1 MDEEGKRHNLRACPT
16 TELYPAVSEISV
28 LVVEDEPTIA
38 ETIIYSL
45 ETEGYRVSHAETG
58 GAALEIFADDQP
70 AFVILDVGLPDIT
83 GFEVC
88 RELRKSSDVPI
99 LFLTARDGEIDRVV
113 GLEIGADDYVVKPF
127 SPRELTA
134 RVNAILRRSKR
145 GIDSGSGEA
154 GDGEISEGRFTL
166 YLDRYQGTLDGVEL
180 DLSRYEFGM
189 LKVFLEHPGR
199 VYSRD
204 QLMELVWDE
213 PEAALDRT
221 VDAHIKTLR
230 KKLHAVDANFDPI
243 KTHRGL
249 GYALQLPES

>member
-1 MDEEGKRHNLRACPT
+1 
-16 TELYPAVSEISV
+16 
-28 LVVEDEPTIA
+28 
-38 ETIIYSL
+38 
-45 ETEGYRVSHAETG
+45 
-58 GAALEIFADDQP
+58 
-70 AFVILDVGLPDIT
+70 VILDVGLPDII

-88 RELRKSSDVPI
+88 RELRKTSDVPI

-127 SPRELTA
+127 SPRKLTA
-134 RVNAILRRSKR
+134 RVNGILRRTKR
-145 GIDSGSGEA
+145 VSDTSFGGSGE
-154 GDGEISEGRFTL
+154 GEISRGRFTL
-166 YLDRYQGTLDGVEL
+166 YLDRYQGSLDNEDL

-189 LKVFLEHPGR
+189 LRVFLEHLGR

-221 VDAHIKTLR
+221 VDTHIKTLR
-230 KKLHAVDANFDPI
+230 KKLHPVDPI

-249 GYALQLPES
+249 GYGLQLPNS